1 MRIADVINHLES
13 IAPAGLQE
21 SYDNSGLLIGEKST
35 KVSGVLIS
43 LDCIEATV
51 NEAIEKKCNLI
62 VAHHPIVFSGLKRFN
77 NANYVQRTVQLAIKN
92 DIAIYAIH
100 SNLDN
105 VYASG
110 VNSKIAEKLGLINTR
125 ILSPK
130 AGDLIKLVTYCPSTN
145 EDSIREALFAAGAG
159 HIGNY
164 SECSFTTV
172 GSGTFRAELGANPV
186 LGEVGKRH
194 VENEVKIEVI
204 ICKPQMNSVLA
215 ALNEAHPYEEV
226 AYELYPTLNQD
237 KNIGSGMLG
246 ELAKEMSASDFLK
259 HLKSSMN
266 LKVIKHTSCDKP
278 IKRVAVCGGS
288 GQFLLGNAKSCK
300 ADVYVTSDFKYHEF
314 FDAENDIMICDIGHY
329 ESEKFTIDLLFD
341 ILSKKFSTFANLK
354 TEVNTNPVN
363 YFI

>member
-266 LKVIKHTSCDKP
+266 LKVIKHTSWDKP